1 MESYAFR
8 HAARPGWLTINCW
21 KELQKLDLCDY
32 RIGPGALDLA
42 YQPRMA
48 DVEQARRY
56 SQIDISCKLRYENL
70 EE

>member
-1 MESYAFR
+1 MAFLI
-8 HAARPGWLTINCW
+8 AFELTL
-21 KELQKLDLCDY
+21 LQ
-32 RIGPGALDLA
+32 PPEA

-48 DVEQARRY
+48 DVEQARQY